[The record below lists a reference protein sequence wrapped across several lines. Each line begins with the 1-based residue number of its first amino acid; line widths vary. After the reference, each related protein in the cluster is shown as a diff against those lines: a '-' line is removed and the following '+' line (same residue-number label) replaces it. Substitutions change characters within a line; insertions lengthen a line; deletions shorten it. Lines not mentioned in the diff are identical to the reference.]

1 MRPTYL
7 KHKELYEYDG
17 CAAFVADYLT
27 YKPLQVPNELV
38 RLMLICI
45 ISVHVSYYYIDL
57 QPESLV
63 SPTLVL
69 SHQRGNCF
77 DYAVLLC
84 SLLVGVGYDAYCVC
98 GYATQEVSQHN
109 LTRKTCPLLIEKEEA
124 KEDKQ
129 DETRERYIV
138 RPPRDLSSMFEKRM
152 VDKERAKEE
161 EERRKKQEE
170 EDAKRAVS
178 IKCFNA
184 SGSM

>member
-1 MRPTYL
+1 MYITY
-7 KHKELYEYDG
+7 
-17 CAAFVADYLT
+17 
-27 YKPLQVPNELV
+27 
-38 RLMLICI
+38 M
-45 ISVHVSYYYIDL
+45 

-69 SHQRGNCF
+69 KQQRGNCF

-98 GYATQEVSQHN
+98 GYATQEVTQHN
-109 LTRKTCPLLIEKEEA
+109 LTRKTCPQLMEKEETR
-124 KEDKQ
+124 EDERK
-129 DETRERYIV
+129 ETRERYIV

-152 VDKERAKEE
+152 VDKERSREE

-178 IKCFNA
+178 TIA
-184 SGSM
+184 S

>member
-1 MRPTYL
+1 MYNTY
-7 KHKELYEYDG
+7 
-17 CAAFVADYLT
+17 
-27 YKPLQVPNELV
+27 
-38 RLMLICI
+38 M
-45 ISVHVSYYYIDL
+45 

-69 SHQRGNCF
+69 KQQRGNCF

-98 GYATQEVSQHN
+98 GYATQEVTQHN
-109 LTRKTCPLLIEKEEA
+109 LTRKTCPQLVEKEETR
-124 KEDKQ
+124 EDERE
-129 DETRERYIV
+129 ETRERYIV

-152 VDKERAKEE
+152 VDKERSREE

-178 IKCFNA
+178 TIA
-184 SGSM
+184 S

>member
-1 MRPTYL
+1 M
-7 KHKELYEYDG
+7 
-17 CAAFVADYLT
+17 
-27 YKPLQVPNELV
+27 
-38 RLMLICI
+38 
-45 ISVHVSYYYIDL
+45 
-57 QPESLV
+57 

-124 KEDKQ
+124 KVDKQ
-129 DETRERYIV
+129 EETREHYTV

-152 VDKERAKEE
+152 VDKERAREE
-161 EERRKKQEE
+161 EEIRKKQEE

-178 IKCFNA
+178 TIDWEIFKCIIIMVKVSKIFQSEIFLARNFCDLRY
-184 SGSM
+184 

>member
-1 MRPTYL
+1 M
-7 KHKELYEYDG
+7 
-17 CAAFVADYLT
+17 
-27 YKPLQVPNELV
+27 
-38 RLMLICI
+38 
-45 ISVHVSYYYIDL
+45 
-57 QPESLV
+57 

-69 SHQRGNCF
+69 SRQRGNCF

-109 LTRKTCPLLIEKEEA
+109 LTRKTCPLLVKKEEE

-129 DETRERYIV
+129 EEMRERYIV
-138 RPPRDLSSMFEKRM
+138 RPPQDLSSMFEKRM
-152 VDKERAKEE
+152 VDKEKAREE

-178 IKCFNA
+178 NKKWEWGRGA
-184 SGSM
+184 R

>member
-1 MRPTYL
+1 M
-7 KHKELYEYDG
+7 
-17 CAAFVADYLT
+17 
-27 YKPLQVPNELV
+27 
-38 RLMLICI
+38 
-45 ISVHVSYYYIDL
+45 

-69 SHQRGNCF
+69 SRQRGNCF

-98 GYATQEVSQHN
+98 GYATREVSQHN
-109 LTRKTCPLLIEKEEA
+109 LTRKTCPLLVKKEE
-124 KEDKQ
+124 ERGDREE
-129 DETRERYIV
+129 ETRERYIV

-152 VDKERAKEE
+152 ADKERAREE

-178 IKCFNA
+178 KKKLERGGGGGVGYDSAIVRTSPSCEMILVIFT
-184 SGSM
+184 MIHLHT